1 MCSVVITAP
10 RRQMARKAI
19 TNSGVLGS
27 CTATTSPRATPARR
41 SPSAKPRT
49 RSSSSFQVMTW
60 KELEE
65 RVLGFAE
72 GLRRAG
78 VARGD
83 VVAVQL
89 PNTPEFVIA
98 FLAICRLGAVMTT
111 LHMPYRGAEIAAL
124 ARHSRAK
131 LAICLPAAKE
141 MFGNAGR
148 AFAEIDVSTPL

>member
-1 MCSVVITAP
+1 MQDKTLRGAFKFDP
-10 RRQMARKAI
+10 E
-19 TNSGVLGS
+19 L
-27 CTATTSPRATPARR
+27 ARR
-41 SPSAKPRT
+41 YVERGWWGDDTLPGWLASHSKT
-49 RSSSSFQVMTW
+49 RPNAPALIANQVISW

-65 RVLGFAE
+65 RVLRFAE

-98 FLAICRLGAVMTT
+98 FLAICRLGAVMST

-124 ARHSRAK
+124 LRHSRAK
-131 LAICLPAAKE
+131 LA
-141 MFGNAGR
+141 
-148 AFAEIDVSTPL
+148 